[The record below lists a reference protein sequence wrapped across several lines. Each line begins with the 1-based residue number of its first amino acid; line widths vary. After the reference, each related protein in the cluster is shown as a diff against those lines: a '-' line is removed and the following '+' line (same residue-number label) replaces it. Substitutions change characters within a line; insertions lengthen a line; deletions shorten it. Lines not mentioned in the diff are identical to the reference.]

1 LVRSATAFVFEAS
14 GVGNKP
20 ESIASVRRADS
31 ASWQYGRPDRVAFA
45 FQIIG
50 HGVKPSVPN
59 RVCNLLAKDFCRA
72 SLADELEPIRPQV
85 AIVFDAFLLS
95 SRAERLARAGTGPR
109 GEIVRESRKTKCE
122 RPTADSSEEMAL

>member
-1 LVRSATAFVFEAS
+1 MAFVFEAS
-14 GVGNKP
+14 GVGNNP
-20 ESIASVRRADS
+20 ESIASVRRTDS
-31 ASWQYGRPDRVAFA
+31 ASWQYGRPDGVAFA
-45 FQIIG
+45 LQIIG

-72 SLADELEPIRPQV
+72 ALADELEPIGPQV

-95 SRAERLARAGTGPR
+95 GRAEGLTRAASGPC

-122 RPTADSSEEMAL
+122 RPAANSSEEMAL